1 MKIAVTGANGMVA
14 RAVIAHC
21 RELGDDVVAYTRE
34 ELDIANAGEVLRRIT
49 DDGPDALMN
58 CAAFTNVDAA
68 ESDVE
73 ACRAANTYGVENL
86 AKACKA
92 ANAGFVTISTDYV
105 FDGSDLGFYT
115 QKDTPDPHGVY
126 AVSKY
131 EGELLA
137 QRAYAR
143 TTVVRSGW
151 IYGSGGTN
159 FLSVIPSLLK
169 EGRSIKAIS
178 DAFGTPTYAA
188 DLAVRLRELAEL
200 DLPCIFHIVNA
211 GEGTSYHGFAEAA
224 CEIGGFDA
232 SLVEAVSAAGLSRP
246 APRPTS
252 SKMRCV
258 MSPALGLKPMPD
270 WREALSRFIASE
282 K

>member
-1 MKIAVTGANGMVA
+1 MNIAVTGANGMVA

-21 RELGDDVVAYTRE
+21 RGLGDDVVAYTRE
-34 ELDIANAGEVLRRIT
+34 DLDIGDGENVLSRIVE
-49 DDGPDALMN
+49 DAPDALIN

-68 ESDVE
+68 ESNEE
-73 ACRAANTYGVENL
+73 ACRSANTSGVENL
-86 AKACKA
+86 AKACRA

-115 QKDTPDPHGVY
+115 QKDTPDPHGIY

-143 TTVVRSGW
+143 TIVVRSGW

-159 FLSVIPSLLK
+159 FLSMIPSLLK

-178 DAFGTPTYAA
+178 DAYGTPTYAA
-188 DLAVRLRELAEL
+188 DLARRLRELAEL
-200 DLPCIFHIVNA
+200 DLPCMFQVVNA
-211 GEGTSYHGFAEAA
+211 GEGTSYYGFAEAA

-232 SLVEAVSAAGLSRP
+232 SLIEAVSAAGLQRP

-252 SKMRCV
+252 SKMRCI
-258 MSPALGLKPMPD
+258 MSPALGLEPMPD
-270 WREALSRFIASE
+270 WRDALARFIASE

>member
-21 RELGDDVVAYTRE
+21 RGLGDDVVAYTRE
-34 ELDIANAGEVLRRIT
+34 ELDISDAGEVLERIT
-49 DDGPDALMN
+49 TDAPDALIN

-68 ESDVE
+68 ESSE
-73 ACRAANTYGVENL
+73 AACRAANTYGVENL
-86 AKACKA
+86 AKACRA

-105 FDGSDLGFYT
+105 FDGRDLGFYT
-115 QKDTPDPHGVY
+115 QKDTPNPHGIY

-137 QRAYAR
+137 RRAYAR
-143 TTVVRSGW
+143 SIIVRSGW
-151 IYGSGGTN
+151 IYGRGGTN

-200 DLPCIFHIVNA
+200 DLPCIFHVVNS

-224 CEIGGFDA
+224 CEIGGFDV
-232 SLVEAVSAAGLSRP
+232 SLVEVVSAAGLERP
-246 APRPTS
+246 APRPAS

-258 MSPALGLKPMPD
+258 ISPALGLEPMAD
-270 WREALSRFIASE
+270 WRDALRRFIE
-282 K
+282 LEQ

>member
-21 RELGDDVVAYTRE
+21 RGIGDEVVAYTRE
-34 ELDIANAGEVLRRIT
+34 DLDIGDGENVLSRIT
-49 DDGPDALMN
+49 GDAPDALIN

-86 AKACKA
+86 AKACRA

-105 FDGSDLGFYT
+105 FDGANLGFYT
-115 QKDTPDPHGVY
+115 QKDTPEPRGIY

-143 TTVVRSGW
+143 TIVVRSGW

-159 FLSVIPSLLK
+159 FLSVIPTLLK

-178 DAFGTPTYAA
+178 DAYGTPTYAA
-188 DLAVRLRELAEL
+188 DLAARLRELAEL
-200 DLPCIFHIVNA
+200 DLPCVFQVVNS
-211 GEGTSYHGFAEAA
+211 GEGTSYYGFAEAA

-232 SLVEAVSAAGLSRP
+232 SLVEAVSAAGLERP

-252 SKMRCV
+252 SKMRCI
-258 MSPALGLKPMPD
+258 MSPALGLEPMPD
-270 WREALSRFIASE
+270 WRDALARFIASE

>member
-21 RELGDDVVAYTRE
+21 RGIGDEVVAYTRE
-34 ELDIANAGEVLRRIT
+34 DLDIGDGENVLSRIT
-49 DDGPDALMN
+49 GDAPDALIN

-86 AKACKA
+86 AKACRA

-105 FDGSDLGFYT
+105 FDGANLGFYT
-115 QKDTPDPHGVY
+115 QKDTPEPRGIY

-143 TTVVRSGW
+143 TIVVRSGW

-159 FLSVIPSLLK
+159 FLSIIPTLLK

-178 DAFGTPTYAA
+178 DAYGTPTYAA
-188 DLAVRLRELAEL
+188 DLAARLRELAEL
-200 DLPCIFHIVNA
+200 DLPCVFQVVNS
-211 GEGTSYHGFAEAA
+211 GEGTSYYGFAEAA
-224 CEIGGFDA
+224 CELGGFDA
-232 SLVEAVSAAGLSRP
+232 SLVEAVSAAGLERP

-252 SKMRCV
+252 SKMRCI
-258 MSPALGLKPMPD
+258 MSPALGLEPMPD
-270 WREALSRFIASE
+270 WRDALARFIASE

>member
-21 RELGDDVVAYTRE
+21 RGIGDEVVAYTRE
-34 ELDIANAGEVLRRIT
+34 DLDIGDGENVLSRIT
-49 DDGPDALMN
+49 GDAPDALIN

-86 AKACKA
+86 AKACRA

-105 FDGSDLGFYT
+105 FDGANLGFYT
-115 QKDTPDPHGVY
+115 QKDTPEPRGIY
-126 AVSKY
+126 AISKY

-143 TTVVRSGW
+143 TIVVRSGW

-159 FLSVIPSLLK
+159 FLSVIPTLLK

-178 DAFGTPTYAA
+178 DAYGTPTYAA
-188 DLAVRLRELAEL
+188 DLAARLRELAEL
-200 DLPCIFHIVNA
+200 DLPCVFQVVNS
-211 GEGTSYHGFAEAA
+211 GEGTSYYGFAEAA
-224 CEIGGFDA
+224 CELGGFDA
-232 SLVEAVSAAGLSRP
+232 SLVEAVSAAGLERP

-252 SKMRCV
+252 SKMRCI
-258 MSPALGLKPMPD
+258 MSPALGLEPMPD
-270 WREALSRFIASE
+270 WRDALARFIASE

>member
-21 RELGDDVVAYTRE
+21 RGLGDDVVAYTRE
-34 ELDIANAGEVLRRIT
+34 ELDISRGEEVLKRIVE
-49 DDGPDALMN
+49 DAPDALIN

-68 ESDVE
+68 ESNE
-73 ACRAANTYGVENL
+73 AACRAANTDGVANL
-86 AKACKA
+86 AKACRA

-115 QKDTPDPHGVY
+115 QKDTPDPHGIY
-126 AVSKY
+126 AASKY

-143 TTVVRSGW
+143 SIVVRSGW

-159 FLSVIPSLLK
+159 FLSMIPLLLK

-178 DAFGTPTYAA
+178 DAYGTPTYAV
-188 DLAVRLRELAEL
+188 DLAARLRELAEL
-200 DLPCIFHIVNA
+200 DLPCVFQVVNS
-211 GEGTSYHGFAEAA
+211 GDGTSYYGFAEAA

-232 SLVEAVSAAGLSRP
+232 SLVEAVSAAGLERP
-246 APRPTS
+246 APRPKS

-270 WREALSRFIASE
+270 WRDALRRFVELE